1 VRGGRRSLLDSC
13 ALRRVL
19 REPCVLDTFGGSGYP
34 NTRWPV
40 ATTAPKSWPDAEV
53 SRVVQLATVVR
64 TLAVAFWIGG
74 MAALDFIDAPV
85 TIAVLASWTLAG
97 RR

>member
-1 VRGGRRSLLDSC
+1 
-13 ALRRVL
+13 
-19 REPCVLDTFGGSGYP
+19 
-34 NTRWPV
+34 
-40 ATTAPKSWPDAEV
+40 
-53 SRVVQLATVVR
+53 VVQLATVVR

>member
-1 VRGGRRSLLDSC
+1 
-13 ALRRVL
+13 
-19 REPCVLDTFGGSGYP
+19 
-34 NTRWPV
+34 
-40 ATTAPKSWPDAEV
+40 
-53 SRVVQLATVVR
+53 
-64 TLAVAFWIGG
+64 